1 MTKSK
6 YSTSNVSQT
15 IDDAEY
21 LDLVNRAQFLNYTCN
36 SNITFYQNVSIIEI
50 TKIRF

>member
-21 LDLVNRAQFLNYTCN
+21 LDLVNRAQFLNYTC
-36 SNITFYQNVSIIEI
+36 VSVISHF
-50 TKIRF
+50 TRM

>member
-15 IDDAEY
+15 IGDAEY
-21 LDLVNRAQFLNYTCN
+21 LDLVNRAQFLNYTC
-36 SNITFYQNVSIIEI
+36 VSGGVVTVISHF
-50 TKIRF
+50 TRM